1 MKATKQDIQILRSS
15 LKEVEKRLLHK
26 LSKKQITLAFFKE
39 QWKVVEETRQMIKKI
54 EDKVAIQIH

>member
-15 LKEVEKRLLHK
+15 LKEVENRLLRK